1 MRAHVADWSA
11 APVNPAAPIKGVVDR
26 VIRNFGTDAKE
37 EIPRER
43 VRNRIAAGERC
54 RKALVY
60 AVAVPLQTVGGNA
73 ERFRARNALRPEA
86 KRTIGPDV
94 NFANFADGA
103 GLNVFDGEAGFV
115 GRVALIAH
123 LGGDFGFFG
132 FLGKR
137 ARFRD
142 RP

>member
-103 GLNVFDGEAGFV
+103 GLNVFDGEAGLF
-115 GRVALIAH
+115 GREGVIGPFC
-123 LGGDFGFFG
+123 GGLCFFW
-132 FLGKR
+132 FLCQR
-137 ARFRD
+137 ARLPR
-142 RP
+142 